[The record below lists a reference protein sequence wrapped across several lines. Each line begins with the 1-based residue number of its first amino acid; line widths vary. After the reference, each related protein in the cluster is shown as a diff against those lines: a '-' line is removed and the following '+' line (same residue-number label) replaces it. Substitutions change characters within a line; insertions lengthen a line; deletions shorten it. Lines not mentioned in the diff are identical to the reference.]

1 MWSSEEEH
9 MDKRSNPIGK
19 WNYNEKKVYITNI
32 FKFKT
37 YFNQHLIKQL
47 EHADT
52 IYIIVKFD

>member
-1 MWSSEEEH
+1 